1 VWRILA
7 EGMGIGV
14 REDKDTVAPLDRAE
28 LCAHVARQACVTDRM
43 HVASP
48 QDSGEPEIAKNE

>member
-1 VWRILA
+1 
-7 EGMGIGV
+7 MGIGV